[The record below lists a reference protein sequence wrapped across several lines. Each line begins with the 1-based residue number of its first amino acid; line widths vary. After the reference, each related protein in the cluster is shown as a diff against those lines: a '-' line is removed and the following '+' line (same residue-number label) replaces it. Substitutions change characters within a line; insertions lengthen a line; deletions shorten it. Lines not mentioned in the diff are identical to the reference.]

1 MSFYGDVI
9 KPLPCRQAE
18 PPGVGHP
25 AQAALGQLDQQ
36 PHLRRPAGSLRQ
48 HDQTGQTDPDQE
60 QDWQAGG
67 GKFTR

>member
-1 MSFYGDVI
+1 MAMSL

-25 AQAALGQLDQQ
+25 AQAAVGQLDQQ
-36 PHLRRPAGSLRQ
+36 PHLGRPAGSLRQ
-48 HDQTGQTDPDQE
+48 HDQAGQTDPDEE